1 MTREYKLYIQD
12 ILDAIKEIEVFVGE
26 MDYDQFFN
34 DSKTKSAV
42 VWKIE
47 TIGEA
52 SNNIPRT
59 IKTKYKEIPWKDMAR
74 IRDKIAHFYFGINYK
89 IVWEVIK
96 KRLPEIKP
104 VIIKILSKEGHSV

>member
-12 ILDAIKEIEVFVGE
+12 ILDAIKEIEKYVEG
-26 MDYDQFFN
+26 MDYDQFLD

-52 SNNIPRT
+52 SKNIPQT
-59 IKTKYKEIPWKDMAR
+59 IKTKHKEIPWKDMSR

-104 VIIKILSKEGHSV
+104 VIVRILSELS

>member
-12 ILDAIKEIEVFVGE
+12 ILDAIEEIEKYVGG
-26 MDYDQFFN
+26 MDYDQFLD

-52 SNNIPRT
+52 SKNIPQT

-89 IVWEVIK
+89 IVWKVIK
-96 KRLPEIKP
+96 EDLSRIKP
-104 VIIKILSKEGHSV
+104 VIIKILSELS